1 MVIGLPAGRALV
13 TDCALAILE
22 TLQTRAQVVTKSAP
36 ALLSLLIFPYFSA
49 CLVVFI
55 PLCWPQ
61 SLNLPFCD
69 LSVSPLTGSVHSNAH
84 PERAPDGIKYVR
96 WS

>member
-36 ALLSLLIFPYFSA
+36 ALLSLLIFPCFSRRVSQA
-49 CLVVFI
+49 LFRCAG
-55 PLCWPQ
+55 P
-61 SLNLPFCD
+61 SLGIS
-69 LSVSPLTGSVHSNAH
+69 LSAILAFHL
-84 PERAPDGIKYVR
+84 
-96 WS
+96 